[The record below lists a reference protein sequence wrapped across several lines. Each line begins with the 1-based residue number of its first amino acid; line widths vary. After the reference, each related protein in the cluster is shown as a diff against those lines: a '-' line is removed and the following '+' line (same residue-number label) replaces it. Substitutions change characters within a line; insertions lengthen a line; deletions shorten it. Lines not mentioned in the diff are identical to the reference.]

1 VDGNIE
7 GLPSGGPLS
16 FPVRA
21 LRSVRV
27 IAKQAFEPP
36 GSGPGLAGRV
46 RMRAGRSVRR
56 IGGVTVKA
64 PVNQTERLRQN
75 EQREQQHDATSS
87 GAGCRAD

>member
-1 VDGNIE
+1 
-7 GLPSGGPLS
+7 
-16 FPVRA
+16 
-21 LRSVRV
+21 
-27 IAKQAFEPP
+27 
-36 GSGPGLAGRV
+36 
-46 RMRAGRSVRR
+46 MRAGRSVRR